1 MIEAENKLIEEKIGA
16 QFSCYNIQRGNLR
29 QTDWSESEYQIES
42 GFGFMHVESGLLNGR
57 RDMTNTNKPRT
68 IPGTIA

>member
-29 QTDWSESEYQIES
+29 QTDWSVSDYHIES
-42 GFGFMHVESGLLNGR
+42 RFDFMHVESELLNGR

-68 IPGTIA
+68 FPGTRA